1 MDCVSP
7 MFVFLGRPDEITVWL
22 LESSISEPTADGWMC
37 DPNKSP
43 AAPEVGVDV

>member
-1 MDCVSP
+1 MECMSP
-7 MFVFLGRPDEITVWL
+7 IFVFLSWPDEITVWL
-22 LESSISEPTADGWMC
+22 RESSFSEPTVEGWMC